1 MTGEEYVSVY
11 FTEHKDTKV
20 HSLFSLRL
28 IEILH
33 YLYVASRREIR
44 LHSEPTVIGH
54 ESGKDKKTK

>member
-1 MTGEEYVSVY
+1 MTGEEYVNVY
-11 FTEHKDTKV
+11 LTEHKGTKFV
-20 HSLFSLRL
+20 SFRL

-33 YLYVASRREIR
+33 YLYVAKRREIR

>member
-1 MTGEEYVSVY
+1 MTGEEYVNVY
-11 FTEHKDTKV
+11 FTEHKDTN
-20 HSLFSLRL
+20 RL

-44 LHSEPTVIGH
+44 LHSEPTVIRH